1 MHKNIT
7 KKNYIIKN
15 ENKIT
20 ITIFGLFLLG
30 ISIFLFLS
38 FSSFLFYWKKD
49 QSQLIIFDKEIIAEN
64 LLGKIGAIASHYFIH
79 CGIGISAFFIPVLLF
94 FTGIKILLAKKNIL
108 DNFYKSII
116 YKFIFFSIWIP
127 ITCHLILPDKNYKG
141 IFSGIFGFEIGNFL
155 INLFGKIGL
164 FILIVISIS
173 LYYIIFL
180 RIRKVTIKKKYNS

>member
-1 MHKNIT
+1 MHKNIP

-20 ITIFGLFLLG
+20 VTIFVLFLLG

-79 CGIGISAFFIPVLLF
+79 CGIGISAFFIPILLF
-94 FTGIKILLAKKNIL
+94 FTGIKILFAKKNIL
-108 DNFYKSII
+108 DNFYQSII

-164 FILIVISIS
+164 FILIMISIS
-173 LYYIIFL
+173 LYYIIL
-180 RIRKVTIKKKYNS
+180 IRIKRVTIKKKENF